1 MRHIAPQVKLNVSA
15 ADVVP
20 ILLAVIQEHRN
31 AATRDKLTYALFNL
45 VKKPTAGQRHLIAD
59 SCADLAGRIGASRT
73 AEELLPQCWEQVPC
87 LCRLAC
93 LCATCK
99 VLVFVPAWQVPT
111 TVARLCCLAWLCGP
125 HGCLRLSQHGTN
137 PTVAGRVD
145 VIGKQGQLSR
155 NKFLHLRLFAW
166 WPTG

>member
-1 MRHIAPQVKLNVSA
+1 MKLNVIA

-73 AEELLPQCWEQVPC
+73 AEELLPQCWEQVP
-87 LCRLAC
+87 
-93 LCATCK
+93 
-99 VLVFVPAWQVPT
+99 
-111 TVARLCCLAWLCGP
+111 RLCLLC
-125 HGCLRLSQHGTN
+125 
-137 PTVAGRVD
+137 
-145 VIGKQGQLSR
+145 LSR
-155 NKFLHLRLFAW
+155 MLGCVLPVGAGTCPSMAKSKL
-166 WPTG
+166 